1 MNAIILF
8 AHGARDPQWAQ
19 PLIRLQTVVCER
31 LPDVDVRLAFLEF
44 MTPTLD
50 IAIDAAVQAGAHEV
64 AIVPVFLAQGGHVK
78 RDVPEIV
85 EAARQRHP
93 EVAFT
98 LKPALGEQD
107 RVIKALAEAVILG

>member
-1 MNAIILF
+1 MKSIILF

-19 PLIRLQTVVCER
+19 PMVRLQTVVCER

-50 IAIDAAVQAGAHEV
+50 LAIDAAVQAGARDV

-78 RDVPEIV
+78 RDVPNLV
-85 EAARQRHP
+85 EAARLRHP
-93 EVAFT
+93 EVVLT

-107 RVIKALAEAVILG
+107 RVIEALAEGVILG